1 MFIICYAELP
11 KDDKAVL
18 PSPMEILRPSESD
31 MYNAIRRLSQLL
43 DNAEIIAYPT
53 ETFYGLG
60 TRYDSEDSLE
70 RLYNIKKRPHE
81 KAMPL
86 IIGRAE
92 LLSLLTPVIPEVA
105 EKLMKRFW
113 PGPLTLILEAQENLS
128 LHITAGTGKVAVRI
142 PGQSF
147 GLDLA
152 RHLDYPI
159 TATSANITGMA
170 PAMTADEVIACFGSA
185 AITIVDSGKT
195 PGNTPSTIV
204 DVTGSE
210 IKIVRQGMIPQRE
223 IFAAVY
229 R

>member
-1 MFIICYAELP
+1 
-11 KDDKAVL
+11 
-18 PSPMEILRPSESD
+18 MEILRPSESGMD
-31 MYNAIRRLSQLL
+31 NALRRLLQLL
-43 DNAEIIAYPT
+43 DIAEIIAYPT

-70 RLYNIKKRPHE
+70 RLYEIKKRPHE

-92 LLSLLTPVIPEVA
+92 LLSLLTPVIPDAA
-105 EKLMKRFW
+105 ERLMKRFW
-113 PGPLTLILEAQENLS
+113 PGPLTLIFEACSNLS
-128 LHITAGTGKVAVRI
+128 PYITAGTGKVAVRI
-142 PGQSF
+142 PGPSF
-147 GLDLA
+147 ALDLA

-159 TATSANITGMA
+159 TATSANISGMP
-170 PAMTADEVIACFGSA
+170 PAQTAAQVIDYFGSSVNA
-185 AITIVDSGKT
+185 VVDSGKA

-210 IKIVRQGMIPQRE
+210 IRLIRQGMIPQKE

-229 R
+229 C